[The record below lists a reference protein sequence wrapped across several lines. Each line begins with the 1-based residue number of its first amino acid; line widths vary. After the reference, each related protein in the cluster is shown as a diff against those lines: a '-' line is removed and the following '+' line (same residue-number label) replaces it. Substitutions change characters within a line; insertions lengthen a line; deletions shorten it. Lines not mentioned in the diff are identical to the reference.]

1 MHGPRERHQMIG
13 GDHLGLCKFTRDE
26 EEDVRD
32 VVSGGI
38 AFLME
43 TKKKA
48 IGG

>member
-1 MHGPRERHQMIG
+1 MIG
-13 GDHLGLCKFTRDE
+13 GDHLGLCKFTQHE

-32 VVSGGI
+32 LVSGGI

-43 TKKKA
+43 AKTKA

>member
-1 MHGPRERHQMIG
+1 MIG

-43 TKKKA
+43 TKKRA